1 MVEVGLVAKK
11 VMKPGEAV
19 AALLAEGFEF
29 DNQEG
34 SHRHYIFQNSKGLVT
49 FPVPM
54 HPGDLHK
61 RIVANLRKAMDEARR
76 LQQME
81 AEETTP

>member
-1 MVEVGLVAKK
+1 MIKK
-11 VMKPGEAV
+11 VMKPREAV
-19 AALLAEGFEF
+19 AALLAEGFAF

-61 RIVANLRKAMDEARR
+61 RIVANLKKAIEEARR
-76 LQQME
+76 LRQLE
-81 AEETTP
+81 AEEAAP